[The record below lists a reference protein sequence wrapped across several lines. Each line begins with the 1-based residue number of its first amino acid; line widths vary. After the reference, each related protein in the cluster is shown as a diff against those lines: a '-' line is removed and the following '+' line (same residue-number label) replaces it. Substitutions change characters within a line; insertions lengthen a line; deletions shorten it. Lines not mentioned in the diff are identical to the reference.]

1 MIAKL
6 APNFILKDQFGKEFE
21 LYKNLDRN
29 VLLVFY
35 PKDDSLVCSRQLAD
49 YNRNLDLFKKN
60 DINVVGINIESSG
73 SHQSFCDKLGL
84 NFPILSDT
92 DKKVS
97 KAYDALTFVGVNKRK
112 LILINSSKNVVFE
125 KSVFNF
131 HYPTVEEIL
140 NLVKQF
146 IIA

>member
-1 MIAKL
+1 MIGKL
-6 APNFILKDQFGKEFE
+6 APNFILNDQFGKEFE

-29 VLLVFY
+29 LLLVFY
-35 PKDDSLVCSRQLAD
+35 PKDDSLVCSRQLAN

-60 DINVVGINIESSG
+60 DINVVGINIESSI

-131 HYPTVEEIL
+131 HYPSVEEIL

>member
-1 MIAKL
+1 VINKL

-29 VLLVFY
+29 LLLVFY
-35 PKDDSLVCSRQLAD
+35 PKDDSLVCSRQLAN

-60 DINVVGINIESSG
+60 DIHVVGINIESST
-73 SHQSFCDKLGL
+73 SHKSFCDKLGL

-131 HYPTVEEIL
+131 HYPSVEEIL

>member
-1 MIAKL
+1 MINKL

-29 VLLVFY
+29 LLLVFY
-35 PKDDSLVCSRQLAD
+35 PKDDSLVCSRQLAN

-60 DINVVGINIESSG
+60 DIHVVGINIESST
-73 SHQSFCDKLGL
+73 SHKSFCDKLGL

-131 HYPTVEEIL
+131 HYPSVEETL

>member
-1 MIAKL
+1 VIAKL

-60 DINVVGINIESSG
+60 DINVVGINIESST

>member
-1 MIAKL
+1 MINKL

-29 VLLVFY
+29 LLLVFY
-35 PKDDSLVCSRQLAD
+35 PKDDSLVCSRQLAN

-60 DINVVGINIESSG
+60 DIHVVGINIESST
-73 SHQSFCDKLGL
+73 SHKSFCDKLGL

-131 HYPTVEEIL
+131 HYPSVEEIL

>member
-1 MIAKL
+1 MISKL

-29 VLLVFY
+29 LLLVFY
-35 PKDDSLVCSRQLAD
+35 PKDDSLVCSRQLAN

-60 DINVVGINIESSG
+60 DINVVGINIESSI

-92 DKKVS
+92 DKKLS

-131 HYPTVEEIL
+131 HYPSVEEIL